1 MSGWRE
7 RLAAKGPLIAD
18 GAWGTELAGRGLE
31 AGVAPERWN
40 LDRPDDVRAVAMS
53 YVEAGADIILTNT
66 FGASP
71 LKLGKVGLGG
81 RVGEVNRI
89 GVELSREAAGEGALV
104 FASVGPTGEFMTP
117 VGTVDEEEM
126 VACYAEQV
134 AALAAA
140 GPDGIVIETQTDL
153 AEAKAALRAVR
164 ENSGLPVVVSL
175 TFEKGVKG
183 YATMM
188 GVTPARAASELAAAG
203 ADIVGANCG
212 AGIAEIIEVARLMRA
227 ATKLPLW
234 FKPNAGLPE
243 LVKGKTVFRE
253 TPEQMVRYLP
263 GLIEAGASIVGGC
276 CGITP
281 GHIQLLVGEANRLM
295 DRQGKT

>member
-1 MSGWRE
+1 MSGWHE
-7 RLAAKGPLIAD
+7 RLAAKGLLIAD

-40 LDRPDDVRAVAMS
+40 LERPDDVRAVAAS

-71 LKLGKVGLGG
+71 LKLKKVGLD
-81 RVGEVNRI
+81 RHVGEINRI
-89 GVELSREAAGEGALV
+89 GVELSREAAGERTLV
-104 FASVGPTGEFMTP
+104 FASVGPTGEFLSP

-134 AALAAA
+134 ADLAAA
-140 GPDGIVIETQTDL
+140 GPDGVVIETQTDL

-164 ENSGLPVVVSL
+164 ENSGLPVVVSM
-175 TFEKGVKG
+175 TFQKGVKG

-188 GVTPARAASELAAAG
+188 GVTPARAASELGADG

-212 AGIAEIIEVARLMRA
+212 AGIAEIVEVARLMRD
-227 ATKLPLW
+227 ATELPLW
-234 FKPNAGLPE
+234 FKPNAGVPE

-253 TPEQMVRYLP
+253 TPEQMIRHLP
-263 GLIEAGASIVGGC
+263 ALIEAGASIVGGC
-276 CGITP
+276 CGTTP
-281 GHIQLLVGEANRLM
+281 EHIRLLVAEAKRLTDRRGE
-295 DRQGKT
+295 T